1 MSKCYSKNKPKGIH
15 FKFDFFNDS
24 PFIHY
29 CFCLSTRSIEN
40 ASLSDDSRAAI
51 ERKKYEDEIAR
62 LRGENELLKAILIKH
77 GINYVKERTT
87 FKSNEYS

>member
-1 MSKCYSKNKPKGIH
+1 MHFSIQIDYR
-15 FKFDFFNDS
+15 FKFINL
-24 PFIHY
+24 H
-29 CFCLSTRSIEN
+29 SIEH
-40 ASLSDDSRAAI
+40 ASLTEDSRTAL
-51 ERKKYEDEIAR
+51 EKKKYEDEIAR